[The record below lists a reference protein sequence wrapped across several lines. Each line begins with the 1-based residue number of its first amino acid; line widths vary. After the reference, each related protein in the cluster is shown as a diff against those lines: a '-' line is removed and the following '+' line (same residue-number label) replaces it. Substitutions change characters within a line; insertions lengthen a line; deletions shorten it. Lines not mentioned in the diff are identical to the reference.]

1 MDLMAAL
8 QASIDNTK
16 PKKTEEK
23 KKSQQERKLL
33 KRLKME
39 MVLALKN
46 KLAPY
51 ITARYLHGKK
61 NYDKV
66 YSINDCDYPNF
77 L

>member
-1 MDLMAAL
+1 
-8 QASIDNTK
+8 
-16 PKKTEEK
+16 
-23 KKSQQERKLL
+23 
-33 KRLKME
+33 ME